1 MNESVPGAR
10 TRVYDDDGDE
20 LGDGSGTVIMLKR
33 AINVGDVI
41 TAVQQ
46 LGECT
51 SRTAVRVSA
60 RGGGQTT
67 GG

>member
-10 TRVYDDDGDE
+10 IRVYDDDSDE

-33 AINVGDVI
+33 AIIVVDVI

-51 SRTAVRVSA
+51 SRTGVRVSV
-60 RGGGQTT
+60 RGGGQTA